1 MSILETTYKNLED
14 DFDSYKDLLRQSEFD
29 LKVLYGKQEDYEKI
43 MREILSVM
51 KILRPDLHS

>member
-29 LKVLYGKQEDYEKI
+29 LKVLYGKQEDHEGNI
-43 MREILSVM
+43 ISHEDS
-51 KILRPDLHS
+51 ST